1 MNHNASHI
9 PENLR
14 RLRSQRGMSAIE
26 LASVLGVGRHFVGKL
41 ERGDKVPSVPRLLD
55 LARALGVTPNELL
68 EESAHGGV
76 RLL

>member
-1 MNHNASHI
+1 MTHNAANI

-14 RLRSQRGMSAIE
+14 RLRTQRGMSAIE
-26 LASVLGVGRHFVGKL
+26 LASVLGVGRHFLGKL

-68 EESAHGGV
+68 EQSACGGV
-76 RLL
+76 HLL